1 MDDLD
6 DGFIFDDDGR
16 DFGIK
21 YFGIYFYY
29 NITNKSK
36 EGSKG
41 WTPHFVEGV
50 PLLGAFGALEL
61 RSP

>member
-6 DGFIFDDDGR
+6 DGFILDDDGR

-41 WTPHFVEGV
+41 
-50 PLLGAFGALEL
+50 
-61 RSP
+61 